1 MNKKLIPLLLVLVAL
16 FQGCRGPEGDPG
28 ADGVNV
34 VGSTI
39 DLVDVNF
46 NAGNNFEY
54 SMSFDQADLEVL
66 ESDAVLIYIHWNDVT
81 SGNQTLKAYRLMP
94 QTAFLGGN
102 QLLTYN
108 FDQTVNDF
116 SIFLDG
122 NVNLANLSAEYTQD
136 QSFRIVVVPA
146 DFAAR
151 KSGSVD
157 YNDYDAVV
165 KAFNIDE
172 SKIRKVSAK

>member
-54 SMSFDQADLEVL
+54 SMSYDRAELEVL
-66 ESDAVLIYIHWNDVT
+66 ESDALLIYVRWEDVE
-81 SGNQTLKAYRLMP
+81 SGNQTVKTFRLMP
-94 QTAFLGGN
+94 QTAFLTGN
-102 QLLTYN
+102 QILTYN
-108 FDQTVNDF
+108 YDQTISDF

-122 NVNLANLSAEYTQD
+122 TANLANLPAAYTQD
-136 QSFRIVVVPA
+136 QEFRIVVIPA
-146 DFAAR
+146 DFVAR
-151 KSGSVD
+151 KNGAVD

>member
-1 MNKKLIPLLLVLVAL
+1 MNTKLIPLLLVLVAL

-136 QSFRIVVVPA
+136 QSFRIIVVPA